1 MSFSVCMRTLT
12 HTGTQTGSLRS
23 PLSCTQL
30 SNPKISPDN
39 DAHFDRA
46 LFKCIWGMFA
56 RCIAACRWRQ
66 GAEHPI
72 HTHTHTH
79 FPSALSWLYDGWDRE
94 RGVLHQHKCTG
105 RGSARAALRGS
116 VSLRALYCRS
126 FYTLLREA
134 RVISYAD
141 SHHCSFYHA
150 DTFMHMHSYLEI
162 HFSSS
167 SSSNTK
173 LIPFLGKRAIVNSS
187 AATPTVSKSPFYWRL
202 FIFKQFST
210 HVRGGGGVVGRNVSR
225 ATMKKE
231 CVVSSHSLPLPPFA
245 SYKESQFQRVHG
257 ISLLLLLPSLSDLVL
272 LSIRKLQE
280 WCHQH

>member
-1 MSFSVCMRTLT
+1 M
-12 HTGTQTGSLRS
+12 
-23 PLSCTQL
+23 
-30 SNPKISPDN
+30 
-39 DAHFDRA
+39 
-46 LFKCIWGMFA
+46 
-56 RCIAACRWRQ
+56 
-66 GAEHPI
+66 
-72 HTHTHTH
+72 
-79 FPSALSWLYDGWDRE
+79 
-94 RGVLHQHKCTG
+94 
-105 RGSARAALRGS
+105 
-116 VSLRALYCRS
+116 
-126 FYTLLREA
+126 
-134 RVISYAD
+134 ISYAD

-225 ATMKKE
+225 ATMKE
-231 CVVSSHSLPLPPFA
+231 CGFITFSSSSCICFL
-245 SYKESQFQRVHG
+245 QG
-257 ISLLLLLPSLSDLVL
+257 ISVPARSWHFSSSSSSVPLSDLVL

>member
-1 MSFSVCMRTLT
+1 MT
-12 HTGTQTGSLRS
+12 HTLIALYLNVSGACLHAV
-23 PLSCTQL
+23 LQL
-30 SNPKISPDN
+30 VGE
-39 DAHFDRA
+39 DRVQS
-46 LFKCIWGMFA
+46 I
-56 RCIAACRWRQ
+56 RY
-66 GAEHPI
+66 
-72 HTHTHTH
+72 THTHTH

-94 RGVLHQHKCTG
+94 HRVLHQHKCTG

-225 ATMKKE
+225 ATMKE
-231 CVVSSHSLPLPPFA
+231 CGFITFSSSSCICFLQGISVPACSWHFSSSSSPVSLWPRSAINPQAPGVVSPA
-245 SYKESQFQRVHG
+245 
-257 ISLLLLLPSLSDLVL
+257 LSDCKRSWHHHCGTHPANSSLGIVL
-272 LSIRKLQE
+272 
-280 WCHQH
+280 